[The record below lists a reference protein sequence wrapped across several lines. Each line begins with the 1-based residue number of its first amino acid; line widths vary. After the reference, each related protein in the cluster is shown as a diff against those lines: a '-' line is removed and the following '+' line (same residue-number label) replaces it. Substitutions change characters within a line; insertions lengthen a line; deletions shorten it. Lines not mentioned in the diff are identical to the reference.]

1 MISADSAL
9 TAEQL
14 LHSSTSDIKS
24 SNNYSLECEIAL
36 RNLLSK
42 GKEYI
47 LSISTRLYNEKYI
60 KLYVILKYYK

>member
-14 LHSSTSDIKS
+14 LHSSTSDLKS

-42 GKEYI
+42 GKESI
-47 LSISTRLYNEKYI
+47 LSISTHLFKKYI
-60 KLYVILKYYK
+60 KLSVILKYYK

>member
-14 LHSSTSDIKS
+14 LHSSTSDLKS

-42 GKEYI
+42 GKESI
-47 LSISTRLYNEKYI
+47 LSISTHLLKYI
-60 KLYVILKYYK
+60 KLSVILKY

>member
-42 GKEYI
+42 GKESI
-47 LSISTRLYNEKYI
+47 LSISTHLLKYI